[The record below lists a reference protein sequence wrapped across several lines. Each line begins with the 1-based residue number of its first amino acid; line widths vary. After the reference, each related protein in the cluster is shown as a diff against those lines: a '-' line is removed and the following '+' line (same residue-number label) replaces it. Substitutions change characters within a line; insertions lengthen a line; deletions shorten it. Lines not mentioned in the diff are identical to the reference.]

1 VGSEVKSKHSLIALR
16 KYAVDSTTTMFSVD
30 VSGCALSVVDDGL
43 DTILDGR
50 EAGCRII
57 TEMSLNT
64 GNSQPTG
71 RIGRKNDVSQK
82 FNTRQD
88 QYSADM

>member
-1 VGSEVKSKHSLIALR
+1 
-16 KYAVDSTTTMFSVD
+16 MFSVD
-30 VSGCALSVVDDGL
+30 VSGCALRLVDDGL

-64 GNSQPTG
+64 GNSQSAG
-71 RIGRKNDVSQK
+71 RTGRKNDVRQR
-82 FNTRQD
+82 FNTRHD
-88 QYSADM
+88 HYSADM